1 MSGARAQ
8 LLNDFLSLVL
18 WRLTLARCTDVGEF
32 LCFRV
37 SCLWSFKNCSQKM
50 KLHVISAV
58 TGVAGVPERICSII
72 QARPC
77 LLRSQAL
84 LDLIIQ
90 LSAEYHPV
98 PDDVIAQDT
107 E

>member
-1 MSGARAQ
+1 
-8 LLNDFLSLVL
+8 
-18 WRLTLARCTDVGEF
+18 
-32 LCFRV
+32 
-37 SCLWSFKNCSQKM
+37 M

-107 E
+107 EQLEVTKWIGIFNSIFHVSLNKPSYEDNLQ